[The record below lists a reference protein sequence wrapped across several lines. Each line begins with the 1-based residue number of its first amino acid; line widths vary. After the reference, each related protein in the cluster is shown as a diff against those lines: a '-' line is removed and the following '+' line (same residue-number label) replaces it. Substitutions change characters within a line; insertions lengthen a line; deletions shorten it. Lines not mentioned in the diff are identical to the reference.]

1 LLVIYILRA
10 AAYSIANTCLE
21 EPYHVTHTSPG
32 YIIRTVTSIR
42 VYMMAVTN
50 GDNYEFTL
58 KNETLENLRPL
69 RVVVVGAGYSG
80 IYAAI
85 RFEIS

>member
-1 LLVIYILRA
+1 
-10 AAYSIANTCLE
+10 
-21 EPYHVTHTSPG
+21 
-32 YIIRTVTSIR
+32 
-42 VYMMAVTN
+42 MMAVTN